1 MSELEMKVNALIAL
15 CTTDSE
21 EERASIIEQMK
32 GLAGGASAMKIRND
46 VSVADVLVDIGV
58 PDSLTGHRYVKYA
71 IELAIANPEIVDV
84 MTKGLYPEVAK
95 RFGTTASRAERA
107 IRHAIENAWDR
118 GDIDVLAKYF
128 GNTVSISKGKPTNSE
143 FIARVANYL
152 RDEG

>member
-46 VSVADVLVDIGV
+46 VSVADVLLDIGV
-58 PDSLTGHRYVKYA
+58 PDNLTGHRYVKYA
-71 IELAIANPEIVDV
+71 IELAIADPEMIDKI
-84 MTKGLYPEVAK
+84 TKGLYPTVAK
-95 RFGTTASRAERA
+95 RFNTTSSRAERA
-107 IRHAIENAWDR
+107 IRHAIETAWDR
-118 GDIDVLAKYF
+118 GDLDVLAKYF
-128 GNTVSISKGKPTNSE
+128 GNTVSINKGKPTNSE

-152 RDEG
+152 RA